1 MRASRPTNKVQ
12 YIMLTILPE
21 WFIRYKF
28 FNSLF
33 LGLSVGAIFTLYA
46 PLEPSIY
53 SLGGVFLALAM
64 LLVARLYNHILN
76 AKWFFRISLFVE
88 VVLVFAILYFL
99 TCQYNYQTA
108 LLMYIGYQTTF
119 VFGSYLI
126 RAETLL
132 LKTDTLLTKLD
143 TAKQLGYLL
152 GMGISYI
159 FYKVLNANNILDN
172 QTQVYDLHYLLL
184 AVEIIVIFLIVKSFR
199 RVLSPDG
206 T

>member
-1 MRASRPTNKVQ
+1 
-12 YIMLTILPE
+12 MLTIIPE

-53 SLGGVFLALAM
+53 SLGGVLLAIGM
-64 LLVARLYNHILN
+64 LFVARLYSHILN
-76 AKWFFRISLFVE
+76 ALWFFRISLFVE
-88 VVLVFAILYFL
+88 VVLLLAILYFL
-99 TCQYNYQTA
+99 YNDYAYQTA
-108 LLMYIGYQTTF
+108 LFMYIGYQITF

-143 TAKQLGYLL
+143 TVKQLGYLL
-152 GMGISYI
+152 GMGISYV
-159 FYKVLNANNILDN
+159 FYKVVKTYGIESN
-172 QTQVYDLHYLLL
+172 QVQVYDLHFLLL
-184 AVEIIVIFLIVKSFR
+184 TVEVIVIILILKSIKKI
-199 RVLSPDG
+199 
-206 T
+206 

>member
-1 MRASRPTNKVQ
+1 MQTLIP
-12 YIMLTILPE
+12 L

-53 SLGGVFLALAM
+53 SMGGIVLALSM
-64 LLVARLYNHILN
+64 LLLSRFYHSILN

-88 VVLVFAILYFL
+88 IVLLVAIIYFL
-99 TCQYNYQTA
+99 IYQYNYQTA
-108 LLMYIGYQTTF
+108 LMMYVGYQITF

-126 RAETLL
+126 RVETIL
-132 LKTDTLLTKLD
+132 LKTDALLTKVD

-152 GMGISYI
+152 GMGSSYLI
-159 FYKVLNANNILDN
+159 YKLLTQLDIHTA
-172 QTQVYDLHYLLL
+172 QEQVYFLHFLLL
-184 AVEIIVIFLIVKSFR
+184 SVEGIVIFLIYKSFKK
-199 RVLSPDG
+199 
-206 T
+206 

>member
-1 MRASRPTNKVQ
+1 
-12 YIMLTILPE
+12 MLTLIPK

-53 SLGGVFLALAM
+53 SLGGVLLAVGM
-64 LLVARLYNHILN
+64 LLIARLYHTILN
-76 AKWFFRISLFVE
+76 VKWFFKISLLVE
-88 VVLVFAILYFL
+88 VVLLLAMIYFIYSS
-99 TCQYNYQTA
+99 YNYQTA
-108 LLMYIGYQTTF
+108 LILYIGYQITF

-132 LKTDTLLTKLD
+132 LKTDALLTKLD

-152 GMGISYI
+152 GMGVSYI
-159 FYKVLNANNILDN
+159 FYKILTEYNIKNNQD
-172 QTQVYDLHYLLL
+172 QVYDLHFLLIGI
-184 AVEIIVIFLIVKSFR
+184 EIVVIFLILKSFR
-199 RVLSPDG
+199 RV
-206 T
+206 

>member
-1 MRASRPTNKVQ
+1 
-12 YIMLTILPE
+12 MLKIIPE

-53 SLGGVFLALAM
+53 SLGGVILALAM
-64 LLVARLYNHILN
+64 LVVARFYHHILN
-76 AKWFFRISLFVE
+76 ALWFFRISLFVE
-88 VVLVFAILYFL
+88 VVLLIAILYFL
-99 TCQYNYQTA
+99 YNSYSYQTA
-108 LLMYIGYQTTF
+108 LLMYVGYQITF

-152 GMGISYI
+152 GMGISYV
-159 FYKVLNANNILDN
+159 FYKIVKAYGIESN
-172 QTQVYDLHYLLL
+172 QLQVYDLHFLLL
-184 AVEIIVIFLIVKSFR
+184 GIEVIVIVLIFKSFKKIQ
-199 RVLSPDG
+199 LS
-206 T
+206 

>member
-1 MRASRPTNKVQ
+1 
-12 YIMLTILPE
+12 MLTIIPE

-53 SLGGVFLALAM
+53 SLGGVILALAM

-88 VVLVFAILYFL
+88 IVLLLAIVYFL
-99 TCQYNYQTA
+99 YHAYNYQTA
-108 LLMYIGYQTTF
+108 LLMYIGYQITF
-119 VFGSYLI
+119 VFGSYLV

-132 LKTDTLLTKLD
+132 LRTDTLLTKLD
-143 TAKQLGYLL
+143 TAKQLGYLF
-152 GMGISYI
+152 GMGVSYI
-159 FYKVLNANNILDN
+159 FYKALNLYNVKSHQI
-172 QTQVYDLHYLLL
+172 QVYDLHFLLL
-184 AVEIIVIFLIVKSFR
+184 AIEVIVIILILKSFR
-199 RVLSPDG
+199 RVR
-206 T
+206 

>member
-1 MRASRPTNKVQ
+1 
-12 YIMLTILPE
+12 MLTIVPE

-99 TCQYNYQTA
+99 YVPIQLPDCPTHVHRLSNDFCLWLLPHQSRNPVTQNRYATHQTRHS
-108 LLMYIGYQTTF
+108 QT
-119 VFGSYLI
+119 I
-126 RAETLL
+126 
-132 LKTDTLLTKLD
+132 
-143 TAKQLGYLL
+143 
-152 GMGISYI
+152 GISSGHG
-159 FYKVLNANNILDN
+159 
-172 QTQVYDLHYLLL
+172 DLLY
-184 AVEIIVIFLIVKSFR
+184 FL
-199 RVLSPDG
+199 
-206 T
+206 